1 MLLRSSSPNRPSRL
15 RAGETLDFNLRP
27 KLVEAKRIETS
38 EPSIKSVGRYSA
50 AAGSAS
56 FDLRSFVFR
65 YDIMELK
72 TAVKP
77 FMFQHLL
84 GMGHQTILYFDPD
97 IQIFS
102 RLDQILESLQDGA
115 SFVPTP
121 HLCAPAEGSAS
132 PDDIGICAPGSTIS
146 ASLVC
151 MLVPK
156 PTRSWR
162 GGGVDSNTNAL
173 TPRISGS
180 LSTRSSWT
188 SSQASPKKHQDY
200 QQQLAGLT
208 NQLVI
213 VRQDH
218 EQELVAFDDR
228 LVAANARLKSV
239 LASRSWRSTAPLR
252 WFDDAQRRV
261 LRWLRKRLGGDE

>member
-1 MLLRSSSPNRPSRL
+1 
-15 RAGETLDFNLRP
+15 
-27 KLVEAKRIETS
+27 VEAKRIETS

-188 SSQASPKKHQDY
+188 SSQALPKKHQDY

-218 EQELVAFDDR
+218 EQESVAFDDR